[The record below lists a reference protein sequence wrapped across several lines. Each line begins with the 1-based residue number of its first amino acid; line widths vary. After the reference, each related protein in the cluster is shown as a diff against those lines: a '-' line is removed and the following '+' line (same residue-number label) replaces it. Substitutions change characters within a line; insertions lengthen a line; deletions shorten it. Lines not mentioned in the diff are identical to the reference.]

1 MNDALALV
9 AHIEICETVFARIV
23 IQRFDLEARYRI
35 SNALCPV
42 RGGYIVVSDRKICRN
57 SPGFATCQLQAFE
70 GLRAGHFVHQ
80 MPVNVKNGRAV
91 LGGMHH
97 VGLPEFVV
105 ESLGHGG
112 IARRARLIEENS
124 PRLCHS

>member
-1 MNDALALV
+1 
-9 AHIEICETVFARIV
+9 
-23 IQRFDLEARYRI
+23 
-35 SNALCPV
+35 
-42 RGGYIVVSDRKICRN
+42 
-57 SPGFATCQLQAFE
+57 
-70 GLRAGHFVHQ
+70 

-91 LGGMHH
+91 LGGMYH

-124 PRLCHS
+124 PRLCHSQGVESRFGTGSRRRLQR